1 MNLNQK
7 VKNEILSSQLFHRG
21 DTVIVGVSG
30 GSDSVALLHLLYDLR
45 HGLGIT
51 LHVAHYN
58 HNLRLSAKTD
68 QRFVE
73 SLAQKFHLSYDTATW
88 SNPPNKN
95 SKGSL
100 EELAREQ
107 RLKFFS
113 SLVKK
118 NPAWK
123 IALAH
128 TEDDLAETV
137 LMRILRGTGLQGL
150 RSILPRTTL
159 NGLTVIRPLLGI
171 SKNEILDYLKK
182 HHLRFRQDPMNKDL
196 DFFRNKIRLQLLPL
210 LTKEYNPNIQEVL
223 ANLSKTM
230 SVDYQY
236 LRQEAEKRFHSS
248 VCSLTI
254 KKIEF
259 DLKKFRNY
267 HPAIQRMMIRLAVE
281 HLKGN
286 TNQFTLMHIQKIE
299 ELVQTN
305 QPMTTTLSLP
315 KGIHCQRKEKR
326 LIFLSYRDNFKG
338 L

>member
-7 VKNEILSSQLFHRG
+7 IKNNIQSEHLFHRG

-45 HGLGIT
+45 HELGIT

-58 HNLRLSAKTD
+58 HNLRRSAKTD

-73 SLAQKFHLSYDTATW
+73 GLAQKLSLPYHTAIW
-88 SNPPNKN
+88 NHPPSQS

-100 EELAREQ
+100 EELARNQ

-113 SLVKK
+113 NLVKK
-118 NPAWK
+118 NPSWK

-128 TEDDLAETV
+128 TQDDLAETV

-150 RSILPRTTL
+150 RSILPQTTL
-159 NGLTVIRPLLGI
+159 NGLTVIRPLLEI

-182 HHLRFRQDPMNKDL
+182 HHLKFRQDPMNKDVN
-196 DFFRNKIRLQLLPL
+196 FFRNKIRLQLLPL

-230 SVDYQY
+230 TVDYQY
-236 LRQEAEKRFHSS
+236 LRQEAEKQFHFLARSS
-248 VCSLTI
+248 TV

-259 DLKKFRNY
+259 DLKKFQSS
-267 HPAIQRMMIRLAVE
+267 HPALQRMMIRLAIE
-281 HLKGN
+281 RLQGN
-286 TNQFTLMHIQKIE
+286 TNQFTLMHIQKIQKLIE
-299 ELVQTN
+299 TKH
-305 QPMTTTLSLP
+305 PMPTTLSLP

-326 LIFLSYRDNFKG
+326 LIFSLAHDNFKG